1 MTPFFLSTLKNEIW
15 HFYSILTLTNSDLN
29 YTLLAPIRVRNLVGI
44 KATVD
49 IIHQSHG
56 LFGSHQGQTSFFTSC
71 CSPVLSTSANSQL
84 VL

>member
-29 YTLLAPIRVRNLVGI
+29 YTLLAPIRVRNLVG

-56 LFGSHQGQTSFFTSC
+56 LFESHQGQTIFFTSC
-71 CSPVLSTSANSQL
+71 CSPVLSTRANSQL